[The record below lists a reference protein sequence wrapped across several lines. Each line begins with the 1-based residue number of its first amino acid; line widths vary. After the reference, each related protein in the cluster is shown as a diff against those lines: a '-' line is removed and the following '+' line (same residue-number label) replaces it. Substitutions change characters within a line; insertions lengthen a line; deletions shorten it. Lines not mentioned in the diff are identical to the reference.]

1 MDSVTAASG
10 SRTNPAQLA
19 ATERRARAQEQ
30 NAVSVASPG
39 SNPTVSSGKLHAVD
53 PPLATASPPGIDAAN
68 LAAVDLKAQAQAETQ
83 QASRDAGV
91 PEVYGQVD
99 PARPGQVFSLRV

>member
-19 ATERRARAQEQ
+19 ASERSARAQEQ

-39 SNPTVSSGKLHAVD
+39 SNPSASSGKLHPID
-53 PPLATASPPGIDAAN
+53 SPIDAQH
-68 LAAVDLKAQAQAETQ
+68 LAAVDAKAQAQAEIQ
-83 QASRDAGV
+83 QASQNAGV
-91 PEVYGQVD
+91 PQVYGQIN
-99 PARPGQVFSLRV
+99 PTRPGQVFSLRL

>member
-1 MDSVTAASG
+1 MGSVTAAG

-19 ATERRARAQEQ
+19 ATEHRARAQEQ

-39 SNPTVSSGKLHAVD
+39 SNPKETSGEPQPIETPVSTQPQPSLDDKHF
-53 PPLATASPPGIDAAN
+53 
-68 LAAVDLKAQAQAETQ
+68 AAVEAKAQTQADDQ

-99 PARPGQVFSLRV
+99 PTRTGQVFSLRV

>member
-19 ATERRARAQEQ
+19 ASERRARAQEQ

-39 SNPTVSSGKLHAVD
+39 SNPPESSGN
-53 PPLATASPPGIDAAN
+53 PESIDAHH
-68 LAAVDLKAQAQAETQ
+68 LAAVDEKVQAEAESQ
-83 QASRDAGV
+83 QASREAGI

-99 PARPGQVFSLRV
+99 PTRRGQVFSLRV

>member
-19 ATERRARAQEQ
+19 ASERRARAQEQ

-39 SNPTVSSGKLHAVD
+39 SNPSVSSGKPQPIDSPLTTHSPPSLDAQHLSAVD
-53 PPLATASPPGIDAAN
+53 A
-68 LAAVDLKAQAQAETQ
+68 KAQAQTETQ

-91 PEVYGQVD
+91 PAVYGTVD
-99 PARPGQVFSLRV
+99 PTRPGQVFSLRV